1 MIDINDFD
9 KVEVR
14 VGTVVDVKENK
25 KARHPAYAVTRTSAS
40 LFSSGLHPAATII
53 ATVSIMAAI
62 NFLEFIILL

>member
-25 KARHPAYAVTRTSAS
+25 KARHPAYAVTIDFGPEIGLKKSSAQITD
-40 LFSSGLHPAATII
+40 LYTPEDLMGTQ
-53 ATVSIMAAI
+53 V
-62 NFLEFIILL
+62 